1 MAFSLWCGSRAARS
15 LLGRW
20 KVQLIDETE
29 ADLRALIERDFGRLS
44 GEGISPRSVLDWMHY
59 RARLIPCRP
68 RKVIVSEQVS
78 ARMAAYPAIRRL
90 KTEFAVGRDVS
101 PWLSDRVRN
110 RKDDPMADLMF
121 NDWQVS
127 HFHLGDLFVSQ
138 SKVGP
143 RPKGELLLFALVK
156 ADRVTFLDLYPHGA
170 WTMQQ
175 ILRVLLQTSP
185 QDMPEMKG
193 ILGTQSG
200 GLTDAEH
207 LKARQ
212 GGITAP
218 IHIDGRVFL
227 PPGLGVSNSGH
238 ATRLVLLFN
247 NLSKQIRH
255 VHGLLKDNNLPQQ
268 FLRKLAIV
276 GLPARLGIKLR
287 DDGCLII
294 HEKTRAIELL
304 ALPPFE

>member
-1 MAFSLWCGSRAARS
+1 
-15 LLGRW
+15 
-20 KVQLIDETE
+20 VQLIDETE
-29 ADLRALIERDFGRLS
+29 ADLRTLIERDFGRLPDD
-44 GEGISPRSVLDWMHY
+44 GLANRTVLDWMHY

-68 RKVIVSEQVS
+68 RKVIVSEQVA
-78 ARMAAYPAIRRL
+78 ARMAAYPAIKRL

-127 HFHLGDLFVSQ
+127 HFHLGNVFVSR

-143 RPKGELLLFALVK
+143 RPQGELLLFALVK
-156 ADRVTFLDLYPHGA
+156 ANRVTFLDLHPHGA
-170 WTMQQ
+170 WAMQQ
-175 ILRVLLQTSP
+175 ILHVLLQTSP

-193 ILGTQSG
+193 VLGPRSG
-200 GLTDAEH
+200 GGRTDEEH
-207 LKARQ
+207 LKLRQ
-212 GGITAP
+212 SGLTAP
-218 IHIDGRVFL
+218 IHLDGRMFL
-227 PPGLGVSNSGH
+227 PPGLGVSTSGH
-238 ATRLVLLFN
+238 ATRIVFLFN

-255 VHGLLKDNNLPQQ
+255 IQGLFKDNNLPQQ
-268 FLRKLAIV
+268 LLRKLAIV
-276 GLPARLGIKLR
+276 GVPARLGVKLR

-304 ALPPFE
+304 ALQPFE

>member
-1 MAFSLWCGSRAARS
+1 MQFT
-15 LLGRW
+15 
-20 KVQLIDETE
+20 DETE
-29 ADLRALIERDFGRLS
+29 ADLRALIECDFGRLP
-44 GEGISPRSVLDWMHY
+44 GEGATNLSVLDWMHY
-59 RARLIPCRP
+59 RARIIPCRP
-68 RKVIVSEQVS
+68 RQVVVSEQVA
-78 ARMAAYPAIRRL
+78 ARMASYPAIQRL

-121 NDWQVS
+121 NDWQIS
-127 HFHLGDLFVSQ
+127 HFHLGTMFVSQ

-156 ADRVTFLDLYPHGA
+156 ADRVTFLDLHPHGA
-170 WTMQQ
+170 WTLQQ
-175 ILRVLLQTSP
+175 ILHVLLQTSP

-193 ILGTQSG
+193 ILGPQSG

-212 GGITAP
+212 NGLTVP
-218 IHIDGRVFL
+218 VHLDGRVFL

-238 ATRLVLLFN
+238 ATRLVRLFN
-247 NLSKQIRH
+247 NASKQIRH
-255 VHGLLKDNNLPQQ
+255 VHGLFRDNNLPQHL
-268 FLRKLAIV
+268 LRKFAIV
-276 GLPARLGIKLR
+276 GLPVRLGIKLR

>member
-1 MAFSLWCGSRAARS
+1 
-15 LLGRW
+15 
-20 KVQLIDETE
+20 VQLIDETE
-29 ADLRALIERDFGRLS
+29 ADLRALIERDFGRLP
-44 GEGISPRSVLDWMHY
+44 GEGVSNVSVLDWMHY

-68 RKVIVSEQVS
+68 RKVIVSEPVA
-78 ARMAAYPAIRRL
+78 ARITAYPAIKRL
-90 KTEFAVGRDVS
+90 KAEFAAGRDVS
-101 PWLSDRVRN
+101 PWLSDRVRA

-127 HFHLGDLFVSQ
+127 HFHLGNVFVSQ

-156 ADRVTFLDLYPHGA
+156 ANRVTFLDLHPHGA

-175 ILRVLLQTSP
+175 ILQVLLETSP
-185 QDMPEMKG
+185 QDILEMKG
-193 ILGTQSG
+193 ILRTQRG

-207 LKARQ
+207 LQARQ
-212 GGITAP
+212 AGMTAP
-218 IHIDGRVFL
+218 IHLNGKVFM
-227 PPGLGVSNSGH
+227 PPGLGVSLSGH

-255 VHGLLKDNNLPQQ
+255 IHGLFKDNNLPQQ
-268 FLRKLAIV
+268 LLRKLAIV
-276 GLPARLGIKLR
+276 GLPARLGVKLR
-287 DDGCLII
+287 DDGCLIV

-304 ALPPFE
+304 ALQPFE